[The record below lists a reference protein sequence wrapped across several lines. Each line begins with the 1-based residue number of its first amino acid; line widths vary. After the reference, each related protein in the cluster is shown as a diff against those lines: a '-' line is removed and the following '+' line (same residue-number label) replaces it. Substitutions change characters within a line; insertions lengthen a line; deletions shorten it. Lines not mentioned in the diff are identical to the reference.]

1 MASID
6 LAIDKFSISS
16 AVQYNPKKSK
26 VEKNTNT
33 ISYSPKPKQFISLSI
48 NDEGTKETKKIYGAY
63 PLTNSIHVFGGLD
76 KITST
81 GVTNAETAGIAYE
94 SCCWAFRIAH
104 FKDDNS
110 SGGYNHSTG
119 MELVFTGLGSS
130 TSNLQNKIRNKIPG
144 YSTDLRSVSYTHLT
158 LPTKA

>member
-33 ISYSPKPKQFISLSI
+33 ISFSPKPKQFISLRV

-81 GVTNAETAGIAYE
+81 GVTT
-94 SCCWAFRIAH
+94 
-104 FKDDNS
+104 
-110 SGGYNHSTG
+110 
-119 MELVFTGLGSS
+119 
-130 TSNLQNKIRNKIPG
+130 
-144 YSTDLRSVSYTHLT
+144 VSYTHLRAHET
-158 LPTKA
+158 